1 MNTTFNVA
9 RSLNHCWW
17 LCGQRTSHLV
27 MRSTRAFSY
36 RAVPFLSEQR
46 RQYGDRMTIDDATQ
60 AHINRYG
67 KELSRNQAP
76 EDPWS
81 EDNEYTDNFK
91 ENLDEMGYEA
101 HCNDRLYIAKN
112 KKREAQRVYEEE
124 RASRRE
130 EAQKRFHDH
139 FVNQEPELR
148 RRSIHQD
155 PAEHQ
160 KRQLEIIEN
169 NRRKWMS
176 RAEAQ
181 REINT
186 SGITYRMDP
195 RKLEEMEQES
205 MEATR
210 GRVETPVQPPAS
222 SPAWLKRK
230 AEDQRRMEEDQ
241 YWHKWESCPCSRE
254 PETDEQVKPHL
265 RRKKVAVHPPA
276 YPRDNLR
283 RGFHSL
289 PTFRLKPRTI
299 LMLRK
304 RRPSSLEKQFH
315 KFARKYRDAWLPEFP
330 ELQAQNPMPMPHA
343 PMVPKKKKEDE
354 EKKPKRKGERRTVQ
368 PPVFRMTVK
377 TRQPAARPAAPVCSY
392 SGRMRREA
400 STMGP
405 SEYSGRLRHSVSE
418 AGGNFVRS
426 QAH

>member
-1 MNTTFNVA
+1 MNTTLKVA
-9 RSLNHCWW
+9 RPLNHCWW

-27 MRSTRAFSY
+27 MRSIRAFSY
-36 RAVPFLSEQR
+36 RRVPFLSDQR
-46 RQYGDRMTIDDATQ
+46 RQYADRMTIDDATQ
-60 AHINRYG
+60 AHIKRYG
-67 KELSRNQAP
+67 KELSQSVAP

-81 EDNEYTDNFK
+81 DENEYTENFK
-91 ENLDEMGYEA
+91 DNLDEMGYEA

-112 KKREAQRVYEEE
+112 KKREAQRIYEEE

-130 EAQKRFHDH
+130 EAQKRFHEH

-160 KRQLEIIEN
+160 KRQLEIIEK
-169 NRRKWMS
+169 NRLRWLG

-181 REINT
+181 RETNT

-205 MEATR
+205 LAETR
-210 GRVETPVQPPAS
+210 GRVQASFEPPAS
-222 SPAWLKRK
+222 SPAWLKK
-230 AEDQRRMEEDQ
+230 QQESKEDQ
-241 YWHKWESCPCSRE
+241 YWHTWESCPSSRE
-254 PETDEQVKPHL
+254 TETDEQLKPHL
-265 RRKKVAVHPPA
+265 RRKKVAVQPPVF
-276 YPRDNLR
+276 PRDNLR
-283 RGFHSL
+283 RRFHSL
-289 PTFRLKPRTI
+289 PSFRIKPRTI

-315 KFARKYRDAWLPEFP
+315 KFARKHRDTWLPEFP
-330 ELQAQNPMPMPHA
+330 ELQSQNPMPMPNA
-343 PMVPKKKKEDE
+343 PKVPKKKKEDE

-368 PPVFRMTVK
+368 PPVFKMTVK

-392 SGRMRREA
+392 SGRMHREA
-400 STMGP
+400 

-418 AGGNFVRS
+418 SGANSPAAKLINRDRT
-426 QAH
+426 